1 MSKIIASNV
10 SAWNIRCYYFVFSP
24 LFVTID
30 GISSPLHYI
39 LYEIEALHYILYEIE
54 EEGDHSCID

>member
-24 LFVTID
+24 LFVTLE
-30 GISSPLHYI
+30 GISSS
-39 LYEIEALHYILYEIE
+39 LHYILYEIE